1 MFQNIAKDFEY
12 TESQENKDVKLDK
25 KDNMK
30 RVLYN
35 VLTKENIVLYII
47 CFLISTVNFRL
58 DSNINLSVFGL
69 AILAAAMS
77 NGIPIGIIYIICGIG
92 TYVGSGLEGLLSY
105 IFSSLVLFASIY
117 IIRPK
122 VVNETNEKR
131 RIGPHLFLSTLA
143 ISLIPLFFNT
153 FLLYDFL
160 ISIMISIAIY
170 IFYKIFSN
178 SITVIKDYMNKKA
191 YSIEEVI
198 GASLLVA
205 IAVLALEPI
214 QIFGFS
220 LKNICSI
227 LLVLILGWKHGIL
240 VGGGAGITIGVVLGI
255 ISDGEPIMVAS
266 YAIAGLVAGLF
277 NKFGRPRGNCRIY
290 FRKCFT
296 NICCKW
302 KCSTNNII

>member
-1 MFQNIAKDFEY
+1 MFQNITKDFDDIQ
-12 TESQENKDVKLDK
+12 SQENEDVKLDK
-25 KDNMK
+25 KDNIK
-30 RVLYN
+30 RVLYKI
-35 VLTKENIVLYII
+35 LAKENIVLYII
-47 CFLISTVNFRL
+47 CFLISMVNFRL
-58 DSNINLSVFGL
+58 DSDINLSVFGL

-77 NGIPIGIIYIICGIG
+77 NGIPIGIIYITCGARNICRFWTRRI
-92 TYVGSGLEGLLSY
+92 TYIY
-105 IFSSLVLFASIY
+105 FSSLVLFASIY

-131 RIGPHLFLSTLA
+131 RIGIHLFLSSLA
-143 ISLIPLFFNT
+143 VSLIPLFFNT
-153 FLLYDFL
+153 FLLYDCL

-178 SITVIKDYMNKKA
+178 SITVIKDYMNKKV

-266 YAIAGLVAGLF
+266 YAIAGMVAGLF
-277 NKFGRPRGNCRIY
+277 NKFGRPRSNCRIY
-290 FRKCFT
+290 S
-296 NICCKW
+296 W
-302 KCSTNNII
+302 